1 MNQRLNSP
9 HYRGPVVVVG
19 AGIAGLTTALS
30 VTSRPV
36 ILLTRGELSRSGAT
50 PRAQGGIAASWLPS
64 DSPAQHACDTVVAGR
79 GHNNREAVQ
88 LLTERARE
96 AIDWLVMCGVR
107 FDSTQQ
113 GPLLCLEGGHSWHR
127 ILHAGGDIT
136 GRVIVDALSERVR
149 SEPHVTVI
157 EQVDLDGVLM
167 RGDHIGG
174 VQFSHSDGRR
184 GSVRA
189 ADVVL
194 ATGGVGALFQ
204 WTTNPPECDGAG
216 LAIGIAAGA
225 LCRDLELVQF
235 HPTVMAP
242 DDGDEPTT
250 LMLVSEAV
258 RGAGAFLVDEQGRR
272 LMLGV
277 HPLADLAPRDI
288 VARCVWRA
296 SSDGRSIF
304 LDARCVGAAWPRR
317 FPSIFAACMARGINP
332 RASLIPVV
340 AGAHFH
346 MGGLQTDL
354 DGRTNVPGL
363 FAVGEVACNGV
374 HGANRLASNSLL
386 EGIVFGRRL
395 GNFLSEQLLAE
406 EQSTDGLTS
415 IHVSDID
422 PVILPRLRAW
432 LSSAL
437 GPERSIQGI
446 AGCLARIHADSAL
459 KSCRQG
465 RVALAMLN
473 SALERR
479 QSLGAHHWATRDPA
493 EADPEV
499 FQT

>member
-1 MNQRLNSP
+1 M
-9 HYRGPVVVVG
+9 VG

-36 ILLTRGELSRSGAT
+36 ILLTRGELSRSGAS
-50 PRAQGGIAASWLPS
+50 PKAQGGIAASWLPS
-64 DSPAQHACDTVVAGR
+64 DSPAQHAADTLLAGS
-79 GHNNREAVQ
+79 GHNSRVAVQ
-88 LLTERARE
+88 LLTAQARQAVE
-96 AIDWLVMCGVR
+96 WLVTRGVR
-107 FDSTQQ
+107 FDGTEQE
-113 GPLLCLEGGHSWHR
+113 PLLCLEGGHSWHR

-149 SEPHVTVI
+149 SETHVTVL
-157 EQVDLDGVLM
+157 EQVDVDGVLM

-174 VQFSHSDGRR
+174 VQFAYRDGRR
-184 GSVRA
+184 GAVES
-189 ADVVL
+189 ADLVL

-216 LAIGIAAGA
+216 LALGIAAGA
-225 LCRDLELVQF
+225 ICRDLEFVQF

-242 DDGDEPTT
+242 DEGAEATT

-258 RGAGAFLVDEQGRR
+258 RGAGAVLVDGKGRR

-277 HPLADLAPRDI
+277 HPLSDLAPRDI

-296 SSDGRSIF
+296 RSEGRPVF
-304 LDARCVGAAWPRR
+304 LDARCVGAAWPHR
-317 FPSIFAACMARGINP
+317 FPSIFAACMARGVDP
-332 RASLIPVV
+332 RDSVIPVV

-354 DGRTNVPGL
+354 DGRTSVPRL
-363 FAVGEVACNGV
+363 FSVGEVACNGV

-386 EGIVFGRRL
+386 EGVVFGRRL
-395 GNFLSEQLLAE
+395 GEVLSGQLLDE
-406 EQSTDGLTS
+406 GQSTDELTAL
-415 IHVSDID
+415 HVSNID
-422 PVILPRLRAW
+422 ALMLPRLRAW

-437 GPERSIQGI
+437 GPERSLRDI
-446 AGCLARIHADSAL
+446 ACCIARIQSDAAL

-473 SALERR
+473 SALGRR
-479 QSLGAHHWATRDPA
+479 HSLGAHHWAESDPVA
-493 EADPEV
+493 AGLEV
-499 FQT
+499 LQS